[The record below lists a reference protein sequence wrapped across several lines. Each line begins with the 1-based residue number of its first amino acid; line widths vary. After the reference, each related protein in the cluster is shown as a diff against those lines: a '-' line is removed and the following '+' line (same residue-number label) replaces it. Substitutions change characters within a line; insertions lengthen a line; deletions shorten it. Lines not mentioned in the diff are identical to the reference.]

1 MAGIN
6 RTKNTSKFED
16 INFGLTKT
24 IFDFVS
30 KKKKTD
36 IFFSSSTQSE
46 NGSDYGN
53 SKRKAEKILLSNK
66 KYKGSIYISRLPNVF
81 GKWSKPNYNS
91 VVATFC
97 FNIARNI
104 PVNIHEGEKK
114 IELLYIDD
122 LIHSLIQFINAKKR
136 SKDLLI

>member
-1 MAGIN
+1 M
-6 RTKNTSKFED
+6 FQ
-16 INFGLTKT
+16 
-24 IFDFVS
+24 
-30 KKKKTD
+30 KKEKKTD

-122 LIHSLIQFINAKKR
+122 LIHSLIQFINAKKD